1 MFESL
6 LDRCLNDKKIKSLYQ
21 KNETSKDTY
30 IDPVQK
36 WLPLNYSFVRIQNSL
51 TDLVRENKFLPIF
64 ISETRL
70 VRLF

>member
-1 MFESL
+1 MGT
-6 LDRCLNDKKIKSLYQ
+6 LNHKKIKSLYQ
-21 KNETSKDTY
+21 KNETSKATY